1 LRKKERKE
9 GRIRR
14 ERVNLISA
22 VSRGY
27 NNNDLRNSILGNPQ
41 MLPKAD
47 WTQPYSTLPCT
58 LVQTGS

>member
-1 LRKKERKE
+1 VGVEEERKE

-14 ERVNLISA
+14 ERVNLVAAINRAIMTSGIA
-22 VSRGY
+22 F
-27 NNNDLRNSILGNPQ
+27 LGIHKCS
-41 MLPKAD
+41 PKAD

>member
-1 LRKKERKE
+1 VGVEEERKE

-41 MLPKAD
+41 MLP
-47 WTQPYSTLPCT
+47 
-58 LVQTGS
+58 